1 MQPLDEVRV
10 RQFRSRMGFGR
21 RLIGWVAA
29 YSFILHAVL
38 AGIVATQAA
47 ARANGA
53 GLHGFEL
60 CLTGADGAALPGQS
74 QHENCAIHCAVAGSV
89 PALVLALVALLFP
102 MLLRRR
108 AVFLFAADSFDL
120 LRRAGLG
127 SRAPPLPA

>member
-1 MQPLDEVRV
+1 
-10 RQFRSRMGFGR
+10 MGLGR
-21 RLIGWVAA
+21 RLIGWIAA
-29 YSFILHAVL
+29 YALVLQAVL
-38 AGIVATQAA
+38 AGIVATQAL

-53 GLHGFEL
+53 GAHGFEL
-60 CLTGADGAALPGQS
+60 CLTDPDGSTLPGQS
-74 QHENCAIHCAVAGSV
+74 RHENCAMHCAVAGSV